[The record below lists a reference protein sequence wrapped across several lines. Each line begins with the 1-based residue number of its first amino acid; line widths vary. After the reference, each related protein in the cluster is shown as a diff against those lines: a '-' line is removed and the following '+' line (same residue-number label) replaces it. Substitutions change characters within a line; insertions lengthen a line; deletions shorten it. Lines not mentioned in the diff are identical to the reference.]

1 MGKVGQN
8 CQIKSFADSRAC
20 LMPWDES
27 IEGVTARDSS
37 VSYGGGVSR
46 GAIALF
52 KKHRIKATQH
62 FKIEGNS
69 LFCPFP

>member
-1 MGKVGQN
+1 
-8 CQIKSFADSRAC
+8 
-20 LMPWDES
+20 MPWDES